1 MSPLR
6 SKLTP
11 PATVQSSTPNIPYH
25 VEPCLFSLLLQAG
38 ETITAPISQVWTL
51 NAHASP
57 TQEVAEAALSLGPL
71 LFFHNTS
78 SLQSGKKTSAAN
90 LSRFVTSSSPG
101 RGGNY
106 HIWGAIYIKLPCTSQ
121 QLLPGVEREAGCTE
135 TIAFVHTI
143 MKTRAQASSF
153 SHKYGHYDLV
163 GIAC

>member
-1 MSPLR
+1 M
-6 SKLTP
+6 
-11 PATVQSSTPNIPYH
+11 
-25 VEPCLFSLLLQAG
+25 PC
-38 ETITAPISQVWTL
+38 
-51 NAHASP
+51 P
-57 TQEVAEAALSLGPL
+57 TQEVALSLGLL

-78 SLQSGKKTSAAN
+78 SLQRSKKTSAAN

-106 HIWGAIYIKLPCTSQ
+106 HIWGQFTSNYHAPANSCR
-121 QLLPGVEREAGCTE
+121 LEREAGCKE
-135 TIAFVHTI
+135 TITFVHTI